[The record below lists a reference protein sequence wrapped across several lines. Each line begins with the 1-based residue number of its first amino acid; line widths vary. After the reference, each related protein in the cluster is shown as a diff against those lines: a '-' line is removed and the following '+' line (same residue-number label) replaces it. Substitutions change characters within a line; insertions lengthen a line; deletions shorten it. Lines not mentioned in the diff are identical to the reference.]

1 MALGEDGQ
9 DFSQVMSYVPS
20 SQNLQHTLT
29 FAIDGIITGRVYS
42 FKLRAKNSKGYSEFS
57 NIVAIAAVDP
67 PDKPNAPSVN
77 YGLSGDNSLFIHW
90 SKVADQQGP
99 GGLIT
104 GYSLYMDDGYGG
116 VFSEIFNSVGTS
128 PMITEYLVSGIKLS
142 LIYRFRVVSYNFN
155 PAASLPSDI
164 TFV

>member
-67 PDKPNAPSVN
+67 PD
-77 YGLSGDNSLFIHW
+77 
-90 SKVADQQGP
+90 
-99 GGLIT
+99 
-104 GYSLYMDDGYGG
+104 
-116 VFSEIFNSVGTS
+116 
-128 PMITEYLVSGIKLS
+128 
-142 LIYRFRVVSYNFN
+142 
-155 PAASLPSDI
+155 
-164 TFV
+164 